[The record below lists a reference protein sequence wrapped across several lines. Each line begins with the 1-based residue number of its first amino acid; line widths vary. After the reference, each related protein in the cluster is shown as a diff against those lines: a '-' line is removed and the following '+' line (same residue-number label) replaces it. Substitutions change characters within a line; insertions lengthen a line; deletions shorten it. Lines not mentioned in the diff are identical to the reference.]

1 MNLFIL
7 IPSSL
12 TIESKDLKIKTYKVA
27 QIARAV
33 SVFRVDK
40 IIIYKD
46 KDYNDSKFIS
56 TILKYAET
64 PQYLRKRLFA
74 LKKDLKYAGII
85 PPLRT
90 PHHPINSDSSNLKI
104 GEFRVGVVTKVLK
117 NGASRVCWVDI
128 GVERPALLQQA
139 KVHEGEAL
147 NFRIVSIRPLK
158 VELVNKKDIPLYWG
172 YQTELANGLYETLK
186 TLKKNSLVIA
196 TSKKG
201 EVLDINLLKKIG
213 QKMHKSNNTSIIF
226 GSPIK
231 GLDEILSN
239 SFFPLKISDLSDY
252 VINTIPNQGTETV
265 RTEEAIFATLAQLN
279 LVRRELRKGEE

>member
-1 MNLFIL
+1 
-7 IPSSL
+7 
-12 TIESKDLKIKTYKVA
+12 
-27 QIARAV
+27 
-33 SVFRVDK
+33 
-40 IIIYKD
+40 
-46 KDYNDSKFIS
+46 
-56 TILKYAET
+56 
-64 PQYLRKRLFA
+64 
-74 LKKDLKYAGII
+74 
-85 PPLRT
+85 
-90 PHHPINSDSSNLKI
+90 
-104 GEFRVGVVTKVLK
+104 

-128 GVERPALLQQA
+128 GVERPALLQA
-139 KVHEGEAL
+139 KVREGETL

-158 VELVNKKDIPLYWG
+158 VELVNKKDITLYWG
-172 YQTELANGLYETLK
+172 YKTEIANGLYETLK
-186 TLKKNSLVIA
+186 NLKKNSLVIA

-239 SFFPLKISDLSDY
+239 SSEKISDLSDY

-279 LVRRELRKGEE
+279 LVRWELRKGDASYQQPV